1 MSLEQGRPTM
11 GTAVRRVRLGEVRAQ
26 RVIAETLGLDV
37 VQHDD
42 GSAPSMYDLR
52 VGAAERPQIAI
63 EVVGAVNPLYTS
75 TWSAGAARGPESTSA
90 KADWLL
96 FLRDGTSAERL
107 RRKIGGLV
115 QRMESAGWQEH
126 EGHDDLMAYLDDQL
140 ADSLLA
146 AGVIAAYCIK
156 KDGSGMVRFAQLGD
170 GGSPDPDGST
180 VGPWISCFLRDDA
193 RADVLAK
200 LEVSGAGERH
210 VFVNVGFK
218 GAPFATWNY
227 LVGPIKILP
236 SDVPALPPVID
247 QVWITTG
254 LAAGDQRAQGVRW
267 TGTSWVT
274 FNVT

>member
-1 MSLEQGRPTM
+1 MSN
-11 GTAVRRVRLGEVRAQ
+11 AVRRVRPGEVRAQ

-37 VQHDD
+37 AMHDD

-52 VGAAERPQIAI
+52 VGVADRPEIAI
-63 EVVGAVNPLYTS
+63 EVVGAVNPQFTS
-75 TWSAGAARGPESTSA
+75 TWNAGAARGPVSTSA
-90 KADWLL
+90 HADWLL

-107 RRKIGGLV
+107 RRTIGGLV

-126 EGHDDLMAYLDDQL
+126 DGHDDLMAHRDDQL

-146 AGVIAAYCIK
+146 AGVIAAYCTN
-156 KDGSGMVRFAQLGD
+156 KDGSGMVRFAQLGV
-170 GGSPDPDGST
+170 GGSPDPNGST
-180 VGPWISCFLRDDA
+180 VGPWISRFLRDDA

-200 LEVSGAGERH
+200 LEASGAGERH

-227 LVGPIKILP
+227 LVGPIEALP
-236 SDVPALPPVID
+236 SDGPDLPSVVD

-254 LAAGDQRAQGVRW
+254 LAAGDRRAQGVRW
-267 TGTSWVT
+267 TGTSWVV